1 MSSKLS
7 PVQMLLGWMGK
18 LLIDTESTIKIRS
31 TIGER
36 NNG

>member
-7 PVQMLLGWMGK
+7 PVQMFLGRMGK
-18 LLIDTESTIKIRS
+18 LLINTESTIKIRS